1 MPRDSRVA
9 ALARRSG
16 ADRTKNE
23 KKRHA
28 GQKGFDMQD
37 LAELERRIAAALQRI
52 GDGIEAVTAAPPP
65 AEDAA
70 AKDDIIADLTAALE
84 AERQA
89 NADLRAQL
97 EEAQSAAPM
106 AVDVP
111 ADAADLQARLDRM
124 TAQLDVQGLEMQRMR
139 KTVVQLRENLRGLRR
154 SQAANLADPDQI
166 NRAMM
171 AELEAMRVTRLSE
184 VAEMDEIL
192 SELTPLITEERADA

>member
-1 MPRDSRVA
+1 
-9 ALARRSG
+9 
-16 ADRTKNE
+16 
-23 KKRHA
+23 
-28 GQKGFDMQD
+28 MQD
-37 LAELERRIAAALQRI
+37 LGELERRIAAALQRI

>member
-1 MPRDSRVA
+1 
-9 ALARRSG
+9 
-16 ADRTKNE
+16 
-23 KKRHA
+23 
-28 GQKGFDMQD
+28 MQD

-52 GDGIEAVTAAPPP
+52 GDGIEAITTATPPEPPPP
-65 AEDAA
+65 ADQDGAV
-70 AKDDIIADLTAALE
+70 ADLSAALE
-84 AERQA
+84 AEREA
-89 NADLRAQL
+89 NAALRAQIA
-97 EEAQSAAPM
+97 EMQTAAPM

-111 ADAADLQARLDRM
+111 ADTADLQARIDKM

-154 SQAANLADPDQI
+154 SQAANLAEPEQI